1 MKRLATV
8 LTSAMVIEMQNQGIV
23 LKGMNAKAMINLY
36 NVGLKADNLREAR
49 MIRTNRKQGNRVR
62 RGKSAMTPAQT
73 LKTSAFGWISN
84 KYSELAEEA
93 RNASGEPADISD
105 DLQELINSDVVEAEF
120 TVNN

>member
-1 MKRLATV
+1 MKQLATV
-8 LTSAMVIEMQNQGIV
+8 LTSTMIIEMQNQGIV

-73 LKTSAFGWISN
+73 IKKSTFGWISD

-93 RNASGEPADISD
+93 RTANGQPADISD
-105 DLQELINSDVVEAEF
+105 DLQELINTGSEEAEF
-120 TVNN
+120 TMM